1 MEVKVHV
8 SEVGVGSCFFQG
20 KKLKKKV
27 ADDRALSVTNG
38 KVRTGKVKG
47 DPKVVATTC
56 PLEMLG
62 LGMPRHPEMIV
73 EIGDGNPLRR
83 RRT

>member
-1 MEVKVHV
+1 MKVQI
-8 SEVGVGSCFFQG
+8 SDLFVGSCFFQG

-27 ADDRALSVTNG
+27 SDDQVLSVNKG
-38 KVRTGKVKG
+38 KASTRKLKG
-47 DPKVVATTC
+47 DSKVTPTTC

-62 LGMPRHPEMIV
+62 LGMPNHPEMIV

-83 RRT
+83 RRS